1 MDLIDSLSEAA
12 VMYDEKA
19 CVDKLMIIT
28 GRRPTLYRRYTD
40 AFAVTHVND
49 AILIDIRGTD
59 GNTVWQKAAVWLSN
73 LFDSKPDETGRH
85 PGFREAAEWIMSV
98 LKDQYNI
105 KDKQFSRVTVSCH
118 SRGTG
123 IGVILVPLLA
133 EYLSKLY
140 NVKAHIHIHINAFA
154 PVPGYNKTGVQT
166 IWNEAHNKYGVTGT
180 LIINPRDMAT
190 TIMRGDK
197 WKEGADI
204 EAGVVRLVL
213 PPDTVWQKMFKRIGG
228 VHEHRPRE
236 YADGMML
243 HFKKSPEKVERMKK
257 YRKMFVN

>member
-1 MDLIDSLSEAA
+1 MDLIDSLAEAA
-12 VMYDEKA
+12 VMYDEKE
-19 CVDKLMIIT
+19 CIDKLTIIT
-28 GRRPTLYRRYTD
+28 GRKPVLYTRYTD

-49 AILIDIRGTD
+49 IICIDIRGTD
-59 GNTVWQKAAVWLSN
+59 GSSVWQKAAVWLSN
-73 LFDSKPDETGRH
+73 LFDSKPDATGRH

-105 KDKQFSRVTVSCH
+105 KDKKFSRVIVSCH

-123 IGVILVPLLA
+123 IGVILVPILA
-133 EYLSKLY
+133 EYLGKLI
-140 NVKAHIHIHINAFA
+140 NIKAHIRINAFA
-154 PVPGYNKTGVQT
+154 PVPGYNKVGMQT
-166 IWNEAHNKYGVTGT
+166 IWNEAHTKYGVTGT
-180 LIINPRDMAT
+180 LITNPRDMAT
-190 TIMRGDK
+190 TICRGDK
-197 WKEGADI
+197 WKDGADI

-213 PPDTVWQKMFKRIGG
+213 PPDSFIQKLFKCING

-236 YADGMML
+236 YADGMVI